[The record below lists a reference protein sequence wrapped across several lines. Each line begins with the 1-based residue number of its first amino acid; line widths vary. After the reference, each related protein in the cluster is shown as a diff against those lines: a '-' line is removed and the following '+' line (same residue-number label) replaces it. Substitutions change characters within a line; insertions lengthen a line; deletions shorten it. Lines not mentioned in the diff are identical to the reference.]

1 VADVQ
6 NRPRK
11 FPVRAVTAA
20 DEGKPIYAVW
30 EITLKCDHA
39 CDHCGSRAVKARP
52 DELTTRE
59 MLEVA
64 QKLVGMGTRE
74 VTLIGG
80 EAYLRDDC
88 CELVAFLTARGVRV
102 TMQSGGRGL
111 TRARLVALKEAGLK
125 AVGVSVDGPA
135 EVHDRLR
142 ASKGSYDAALN
153 ALRIAREV
161 GLTTSS
167 NMQVNQLS
175 YPFLREHYE
184 VMQQVGVRAWRCQL
198 TVPMGRAADR
208 PEWLLD
214 PWRITR
220 VIDDLAWCQRDAA
233 ERARAAGLPPER
245 ILNVALGNN
254 LGYYGPHEE
263 LLRSLPGLVSSH
275 WSGCSAGRFTIGIE
289 SDGKVKACPSLPTR
303 PYTGGNVRDLP
314 LEEIWQ
320 TDELAFARN
329 RTTDELWGFC
339 KGCYYAETCK
349 AGCSWTSHVTL
360 GRRGN
365 MPWCYHRATQL
376 QRLGLRE
383 RLVPV
388 VRPEGD
394 PYDYGRLELVLEPW
408 EEDRPAL
415 PPAGEATGAK

>member
-1 VADVQ
+1 MEAE
-6 NRPRK
+6 PRRRR

-20 DEGKPIYAVW
+20 DENKPIYAVW
-30 EITLKCDHA
+30 EITLRCDHA
-39 CDHCGSRAVKARP
+39 CDHCGSRAVRSRP
-52 DELTTRE
+52 DELTTAE

-64 QKLVGMGTRE
+64 DKLVEMGTRE

-80 EAYLRDDC
+80 EAYLREDC
-88 CELVAFLTARGVRV
+88 CALVAHLTGRGVRV

-111 TRARLVALKEAGLK
+111 TLERLQALKDAGLK

-135 EVHDRLR
+135 EVHDLLR
-142 ASKGSYDAALN
+142 ASKGSYDAALR
-153 ALRIAREV
+153 ALRHAREI
-161 GLTTSS
+161 GLVTSS
-167 NMQVNQLS
+167 NMQVNRLS
-175 YPFLREHYE
+175 APFVRQHYA
-184 VMQQVGVRAWRCQL
+184 VIQDAGVRAWRCQL

-208 PEWLLD
+208 PEWLLE
-214 PWRITR
+214 PWRIVE

-233 ERARAAGLPPER
+233 ARAKAEGLPPER
-245 ILNVALGNN
+245 MLNVALGNN

-263 LLRSLPGLVSSH
+263 LLRSMPGLVSSH
-275 WSGCSAGRFTIGIE
+275 WSGCSAGRYTIGIE

-303 PYTGGNVRDLP
+303 PYVGGNVRDLP
-314 LEEIWQ
+314 LEQIWQ
-320 TDELAFARN
+320 TDELAFARR
-329 RTTDELWGFC
+329 RTADELWGFC

-376 QRLGLRE
+376 KRLGLRE

-388 VRPEGD
+388 VAAKGD
-394 PYDYGRLELVLEPW
+394 PYDYGRFELALEPW
-408 EEDRPAL
+408 E
-415 PPAGEATGAK
+415 G